1 MTELTR
7 SALYVPGDQPG
18 MLAKALD
25 RGADSL
31 IVDLE
36 DAVPLHAKE
45 RAREQVAEWLKGL
58 PDTVRPQIWVRINPG
73 ERGLEDARAVA
84 LPAVTGL
91 CLAKAE
97 TPAEI
102 AALDRVLSDAP
113 WMVLTPLIESAK
125 AVLDAPALAAAPRV
139 VRLQLG
145 EADLR
150 ADLGVDPSPDERELL
165 WARSQVVLASAAAGI
180 APPMAPVSTEFRD
193 TEFLRRS
200 TEALRRLGFY
210 GRACIHPAQVAVVHE
225 VFTPSPEEVE
235 KARALV
241 ERFENSS
248 SGVLL
253 DDQGR
258 MVDEAV
264 IRMARRIL
272 STRS

>member
-1 MTELTR
+1 M
-7 SALYVPGDQPG
+7 PGDQPG

-73 ERGLEDARAVA
+73 ERGLEDTRAVA
-84 LPAVTGL
+84 LPKVTGL

-113 WMVLTPLIESAK
+113 WIALTPLIESAK

-150 ADLGVDPSPDERELL
+150 ADLGVDPSPDDRELL

-210 GRACIHPAQVAVVHE
+210 GRACIHPAQVDVVHE

-235 KARALV
+235 KARTLV

-264 IRMARRIL
+264 IRAARRVL
-272 STRS
+272 SARS

>member
-7 SALYVPGDQPG
+7 SALYVPGDRPA